1 MDKDDKRD
9 LMESRVSDTI
19 QVQNVAKEAFGWEV
33 PVEAIPV
40 PSEGKV
46 YPPDSPIFNKKI
58 LEIKAMT
65 AQEEDILSSR
75 ALIQQGT
82 VITHLIQS
90 CLVDKSIDVRNMLLG
105 DRNALMVSV
114 RITGYGSE
122 YAAESRCP
130 SCSVT
135 SRQEYNLSNLE
146 IKRLEINPVS
156 EGENIFEFVLPVTGK
171 SIHFKFLTGAD
182 EEERSLVS
190 ERKKK
195 MLPDMKIDS
204 LVTSKLEQLIVAING
219 VTDKNKIN
227 HFVKSMPALDSRKL
241 RSYIE
246 KNEPG
251 IDMSVW
257 MNCPS
262 CSETSRVSLPIGSNF
277 FWPDD

>member
-1 MDKDDKRD
+1 
-9 LMESRVSDTI
+9 MESRVSDTAT
-19 QVQNVAKEAFGWEV
+19 VQNVNVAKESFGWEV

-46 YPPDSPIFNKKI
+46 YPADSPLFNKKI
-58 LEIKAMT
+58 IEIKAMT

-90 CLVDKSIDVRNMLLG
+90 CLIDKTLDVRNMLLG

-114 RITGYGSE
+114 RITGYGSA
-122 YAAESRCP
+122 YNAESRCP
-130 SCSVT
+130 ECSSV
-135 SRQEYNLSNLE
+135 SKQEYSLSDLE
-146 IKRLEINPVS
+146 IKRLEIEPVTP
-156 EGENIFEFVLPVTGK
+156 GENIFEFRLPVTGK
-171 SIHFKFLTGAD
+171 TVYFKFLTGAD
-182 EEERSLVS
+182 EEERSLIA
-190 ERKKK
+190 ERRRK
-195 MLPDMKIDS
+195 MLPDMKVDS
-204 LVTSKLEQLIVAING
+204 LVTSKLEQLILSVDG
-219 VTDKNKIN
+219 VTDRNKIN

-257 MNCPS
+257 MNCPA

-277 FWPDD
+277 FWPED

>member
-1 MDKDDKRD
+1 M
-9 LMESRVSDTI
+9 SDSI
-19 QVQNVAKEAFGWEV
+19 QVQNVIKEAFNWEV
-33 PVEAIPV
+33 PVEVVPV

-46 YPPDSPIFNKKI
+46 YPADSPLFNKKI

-82 VITHLIQS
+82 VISHLIQS
-90 CLVDKSIDVRNMLLG
+90 CLIDKSLDVRNMLLG

-114 RITGYGSE
+114 RITGYGAE
-122 YAAESRCP
+122 YAAESSCP
-130 SCSVT
+130 SCGAS
-135 SRQEYNLSNLE
+135 SSQRYNLTDLE
-146 IKRLEINPVS
+146 IKRLELEPVS
-156 EGENIFEFVLPVTGK
+156 PGVNLFEFTLPVTK
-171 SIHFKFLTGAD
+171 KVVHFKFLTGAD
-182 EEERSLVS
+182 EEERSLVV

-195 MLPDMKIDS
+195 LIPGMKVDS
-204 LVTSKLEQLIVAING
+204 QVTSRLEQLIVSIDG
-219 VTDKNKIN
+219 IDDRNKIN
-227 HFVKSMPALDSRKL
+227 HFVKSMPALDSRRL

-257 MNCPS
+257 MSCPA

-277 FWPDD
+277 FWPDE